1 MRRETIIKIL
11 DLHFIPWMITQNGRV
26 IVDSM
31 IGGTRVFEFTED
43 VTDWTRSQLYDW
55 LGY

>member
-11 DLHFIPWMITQNGRV
+11 DMHFIPWRMTQSGR
-26 IVDSM
+26 IQADSM
-31 IGGTRVFEFTED
+31 IGGTRVFEIVED
-43 VTDWTRSQLYDW
+43 VTDWSRSQLYDW